1 MASTKTLSGGIVLPT
16 SGFGTWNFFEN
27 TPAMTEAVKT
37 AIDQGYRIIDTAWAY
52 ENEKEVGAGVNAKIQ
67 DGTVRREELIVCSKL
82 WNSEHRKDLVKPA
95 VQECLKSM
103 ALDYIDIY
111 YIHWP
116 VAFKENAGPRPKDD
130 EGKLIMSDTDYVET
144 YQALEECVDEGLIRN
159 IGLSNFNHRQV
170 QRVVANSRIKPLVNQ
185 LEIHPYLTNTQ
196 LVDFCHSQGV
206 QVIAYSPFGA
216 KLRPWKQDTDPVV
229 LEDPIITAIAQ
240 RVQRTTAQV
249 VLRYLLQRDLIVLT
263 RSSSAA
269 RMKENIQV
277 YDFEL
282 LDDDMAQINS
292 LNKNFRAYKLE
303 WWEHSQYWPFH
314 EDY

>member
-1 MASTKTLSGGIVLPT
+1 
-16 SGFGTWNFFEN
+16 
-27 TPAMTEAVKT
+27 
-37 AIDQGYRIIDTAWAY
+37 
-52 ENEKEVGAGVNAKIQ
+52 
-67 DGTVRREELIVCSKL
+67 
-82 WNSEHRKDLVKPA
+82 
-95 VQECLKSM
+95 
-103 ALDYIDIY
+103 
-111 YIHWP
+111 
-116 VAFKENAGPRPKDD
+116 
-130 EGKLIMSDTDYVET
+130 MSDTDYVET